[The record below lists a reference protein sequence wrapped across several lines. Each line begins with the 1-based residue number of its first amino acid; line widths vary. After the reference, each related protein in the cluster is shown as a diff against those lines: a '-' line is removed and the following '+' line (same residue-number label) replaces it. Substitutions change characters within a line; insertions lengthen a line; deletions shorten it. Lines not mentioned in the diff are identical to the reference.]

1 MWWSCHLCVNIKQ
14 SKCDINRTSACWV
27 INRDFISLI
36 NLLFFFNPNLKIQMS
51 FFSDRWCHS
60 DDNMAFPNTYGLIFA
75 CTCGVILGIGL
86 CANLLVFSLFAK
98 HNTLRKNRL
107 DILLFSMTL
116 ADFLTLLLIPFTLH
130 SAVSHSWP
138 LGDISCKVYQFL
150 LAFSLAASTY
160 SLCAVSMTRAMIITN
175 PYQPPTM
182 DLVILMFVLVW
193 ALSFFISL
201 PLRMFATKKSM
212 GPNLTNFTFCLPTI
226 HEHHYQVVLSQFV
239 LYYFIPM
246 LVIAF
251 NYVRL
256 ALFLHKSPVMSVS
269 SAKNTRRASVM
280 VFLAAA
286 TFSVCWLPSYVL
298 ELCVYLGLYRHRAA
312 WDIFHFICT
321 VLQYLHPCVNP
332 VLYVLL
338 SKRYRH
344 RRAAWLFSC
353 NRNRVQPQ
361 VTSVTTDS
369 L

>member
-1 MWWSCHLCVNIKQ
+1 
-14 SKCDINRTSACWV
+14 
-27 INRDFISLI
+27 
-36 NLLFFFNPNLKIQMS
+36 
-51 FFSDRWCHS
+51 
-60 DDNMAFPNTYGLIFA
+60 MAVLNAYGLIFA
-75 CTCGVILGIGL
+75 STCGVILGIGL
-86 CANLLVFSLFAK
+86 CANLLVFSLFVK
-98 HNTLRKNRL
+98 YNTLRKNRL

-130 SAVSHSWP
+130 STVSHSWP
-138 LGDISCKVYQFL
+138 LGNTSCKVYQFL

-175 PYQPPTM
+175 PYQPPTL
-182 DLVILMFVLVW
+182 DVIVLMFVLVW

-201 PLRMFATKKSM
+201 PLRMFANKRSM
-212 GPNLTNFTFCLPTI
+212 GLTLESFCLPTV

-239 LYYFIPM
+239 LYYFVPM

-251 NYVRL
+251 NNVRL

-269 SAKNTRRASVM
+269 SARNTRRASIM

-286 TFSVCWLPSYVL
+286 TFSVCWLPGYVL
-298 ELCVYLGLYRHRAA
+298 ELCVYLGLYQNGPA
-312 WDIFHFICT
+312 WEMFYFICT
-321 VLQYLHPCVNP
+321 VLQYLHPCINP

-344 RRAAWLFSC
+344 RRAAWLFRC

-361 VTSVTTDS
+361 VISVTTDS
-369 L
+369 I

>member
-1 MWWSCHLCVNIKQ
+1 
-14 SKCDINRTSACWV
+14 
-27 INRDFISLI
+27 
-36 NLLFFFNPNLKIQMS
+36 
-51 FFSDRWCHS
+51 
-60 DDNMAFPNTYGLIFA
+60 MAHPNTYVLIFA

-98 HNTLRKNRL
+98 YNTLRKNRL

-130 SAVSHSWP
+130 SAISYSWP
-138 LGDISCKVYQFL
+138 LGDTSCKVYQFL

-182 DLVILMFVLVW
+182 DLVILLFVLVW

-201 PLRMFATKKSM
+201 PLRMFATKESL
-212 GPNLTNFTFCLPTI
+212 GPSLANFTFCLPTI

-256 ALFLHKSPVMSVS
+256 AHFLHKSPVMSVS
-269 SAKNTRRASVM
+269 SARNTRRASVM

-286 TFSVCWLPSYVL
+286 TFSMCWLPGYVL
-298 ELCVYLGLYRHRAA
+298 ELCVYLDLYRHGQA
-312 WDIFHFICT
+312 WELFYFICT
-321 VLQYLHPCVNP
+321 VLQYLHPCINP

-353 NRNRVQPQ
+353 NKNRVQPQ
-361 VTSVTTDS
+361 VISVTTDS
-369 L
+369 F

>member
-1 MWWSCHLCVNIKQ
+1 
-14 SKCDINRTSACWV
+14 
-27 INRDFISLI
+27 
-36 NLLFFFNPNLKIQMS
+36 
-51 FFSDRWCHS
+51 
-60 DDNMAFPNTYGLIFA
+60 MAILNKYGLIFA
-75 CTCGVILGIGL
+75 CTCAVILFIGL
-86 CANLLVFSLFAK
+86 CANLLVFTLFAK
-98 HNTLRKNRL
+98 YNTLRKNRL

-116 ADFLTLLLIPFTLH
+116 ADFLTLLLIPFTVH
-130 SAVSHSWP
+130 SAVTHTWP
-138 LGDISCKVYQFL
+138 LGETSCKVYQFL
-150 LAFSLAASTY
+150 LAFSVAASTY
-160 SLCAVSMTRAMIITN
+160 SLCAVSVTRAMIITN

-201 PLRMFATKKSM
+201 PLRIFATKGTTTQS
-212 GPNLTNFTFCLPTI
+212 LINFSFCLPTI
-226 HEHHYQVVLSQFV
+226 HDHHYQVILSQFV
-239 LYYFIPM
+239 LFYFLPM

-256 ALFLHKSPVMSVS
+256 ALFLHKSPVMSLS

-286 TFSVCWLPSYVL
+286 TFSVCWLPGYVL
-298 ELCVYLGLYRHRAA
+298 ELCVYLGLYHHGHA
-312 WDIFHFICT
+312 WETFYFICT

-344 RRAAWLFSC
+344 RRAVWLFRC

-361 VTSVTTDS
+361 VNSISTDS
-369 L
+369 F

>member
-1 MWWSCHLCVNIKQ
+1 
-14 SKCDINRTSACWV
+14 
-27 INRDFISLI
+27 
-36 NLLFFFNPNLKIQMS
+36 
-51 FFSDRWCHS
+51 
-60 DDNMAFPNTYGLIFA
+60 MAGPNTYVLIFA
-75 CTCGVILGIGL
+75 CACGLIMGIGL
-86 CANLLVFSLFAK
+86 CANLLVFTLFAK
-98 HNTLRKNRL
+98 YNTLRKNRL
-107 DILLFSMTL
+107 DMILFSMTL
-116 ADFLTLLLIPFTLH
+116 ADFLSLLLIPLTVH

-138 LGDISCKVYQFL
+138 LSNTSCKIYQFL

-160 SLCAVSMTRAMIITN
+160 SLCAVSMARAMIITN

-201 PLRMFATKKSM
+201 PLRMFANKASVGTSVAK
-212 GPNLTNFTFCLPTI
+212 FTFCLPTV

-239 LYYFIPM
+239 LYYFVPM
-246 LVIAF
+246 LVIGF

-256 ALFLHKSPVMSVS
+256 AIFLHKSPMMSVS
-269 SAKNTRRASVM
+269 SARNTRRASIM

-286 TFSVCWLPSYVL
+286 TFSVCWLPGYVL
-298 ELCVYLGLYRHRAA
+298 ELCMYMGLYRHGTA
-312 WDIFHFICT
+312 WEMFYFVCT

-344 RRAAWLFSC
+344 RRAAWLFRW

-361 VTSVTTDS
+361 VVSVTTDS
-369 L
+369 I

>member
-1 MWWSCHLCVNIKQ
+1 
-14 SKCDINRTSACWV
+14 
-27 INRDFISLI
+27 
-36 NLLFFFNPNLKIQMS
+36 
-51 FFSDRWCHS
+51 
-60 DDNMAFPNTYGLIFA
+60 MANPNTYGLIFA
-75 CTCGVILGIGL
+75 CTCGIILGTGL

-98 HNTLRKNRL
+98 NNSLRKNRL
-107 DILLFSMTL
+107 DILLLSMTL

-130 SAVSHSWP
+130 SAVSYSWP

-182 DLVILMFVLVW
+182 DLVIFMFVMVW

-201 PLRMFATKKSM
+201 PLRMFATKES
-212 GPNLTNFTFCLPTI
+212 LSLANFTFCLPTI
-226 HEHHYQVVLSQFV
+226 HEHHYQVVLSQFI

-246 LVIAF
+246 LVIAY

-256 ALFLHKSPVMSVS
+256 AVFLHKSPVMSVS
-269 SAKNTRRASVM
+269 SARNTRRASLM

-286 TFSVCWLPSYVL
+286 SFSMCWLPGYLL
-298 ELCVYLGLYRHRAA
+298 ELCVYLGQYRHGQA
-312 WDIFHFICT
+312 WEIFYFICT
-321 VLQYLHPCVNP
+321 VLQYLHPCINP

-344 RRAAWLFSC
+344 RRATCLF

-361 VTSVTTDS
+361 VISVTDS